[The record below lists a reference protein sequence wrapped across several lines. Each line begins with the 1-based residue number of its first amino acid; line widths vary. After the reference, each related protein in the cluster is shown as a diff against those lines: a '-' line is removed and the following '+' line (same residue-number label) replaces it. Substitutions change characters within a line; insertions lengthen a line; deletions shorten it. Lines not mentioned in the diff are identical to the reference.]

1 MKITFK
7 AKHTLGVRY
16 MGSEKVESLGNSKID
31 GFPIFS
37 YEYEDY
43 LEANLLGVWRRF
55 VFNQRPGYTPEIKDF
70 EIINSIEEPFEPKKG
85 TVERYSG
92 KNILV
97 IDDIIPAQALPLP
110 EPLGIL
116 YYFDYVLGSEF
127 DERLL
132 LML

>member
-31 GFPIFS
+31 GLPIFS

-70 EIINSIEEPFEPKKG
+70 EMISSLEEPFEPKKG
-85 TVERYSG
+85 AVERYSG
-92 KNILV
+92 KNILGT
-97 IDDIIPAQALPLP
+97 DDIIPVQPLNGP
-110 EPLGIL
+110 IGKLF
-116 YYFDYVLGSEF
+116 YFDYVYESEF
-127 DERLL
+127 DNRLL